1 MKKRI
6 YKINNKNL
14 VTGNPNE
21 VTENEI
27 LVKENNDGTVELSHR
42 NNGTLETLGSGNK
55 GGNEGLQ
62 TPIVYMDLANNRAAF
77 EMFAFCPSLVRVTI
91 AKDGMG
97 IPMGTTM
104 FVPGSSFF
112 ASYQQA
118 PDMFNLNSVKTLMF
132 PDVKIMGLL
141 SQELM
146 TCREFIG
153 VEQFDALPRI
163 TEEQFYDLTLPTE

>member
-42 NNGTLETLGSGNK
+42 NNGTLETLGSGN
-55 GGNEGLQ
+55 GSGATIEYLAGPFEDSLFYSLQ
-62 TPIVYMDLANNRAAF
+62 TFAYLIKIRDGNKNFIQTAIAINQESTKDNTLAFAIIPNSKVMDSDGNMLTIKDFLILLLGENVYNFLA
-77 EMFAFCPSLVRVTI
+77 
-91 AKDGMG
+91 
-97 IPMGTTM
+97 
-104 FVPGSSFF
+104 
-112 ASYQQA
+112 
-118 PDMFNLNSVKTLMF
+118 
-132 PDVKIMGLL
+132 
-141 SQELM
+141 
-146 TCREFIG
+146 
-153 VEQFDALPRI
+153 RI